1 MTELDLSF
9 YQFYRTGNKIIAV
22 STYAGKTVRGY
33 AKCAPEDKDN
43 EWYGKVL
50 AAARCNAKIAKKRW
64 NRAKQKVDKSYED
77 MLALHQELGKN
88 QNYERDSRNA
98 YHRAM
103 AALLEIEEELKSPR
117 E

>member
-1 MTELDLSF
+1 MTEIDMSF

-22 STYAGKTVRGY
+22 STYEGKTVRGY

-43 EWYGKVL
+43 EWYGRVL

-64 NRAKQKVDKSYED
+64 NRAKKKVEKSYED
-77 MLALHQELGKN
+77 MLALHQKLGKN
-88 QNYERDSRNA
+88 QDYERDSRMA
-98 YHRAM
+98 YYRAI
-103 AALLEIEEELKSPR
+103 AALESIEEELRSPR